1 MKTLNTLALA
11 IAGISATSAFA
22 DSTPAVTTSK
32 LEEMVVTAHRI
43 EMPMSRIGSSVSVMT
58 EADIEARGQMNV
70 AELLRSVPAVA
81 VSNNGGIGKATS
93 LRIRGEES
101 YRTVVYVDGVKIS
114 DPTATQVS
122 PRFAHLMTSEIERI
136 EVLRGPQGMMY
147 GADAGGIVNIIT
159 KRPSETFEGAVNA
172 EYGRYDTQNL
182 SANVRGKLGGFD
194 YSVSASDFSN
204 DGFNARSDDIV
215 DADKDEY
222 DNTSLNATFG
232 LDATDKLRLE
242 LVLRDVDSDNQY
254 DGSSGTN
261 DQLGVFE
268 QTSGKFSAIYTEEA
282 FTHKL
287 SVSRN
292 DVERRIIQDGVQT
305 SWGIYEGRLDQMEYL
320 SSYSFDENVLTFGV
334 DVEEQLNERTNA
346 EQDQYGFFAE
356 WQAKLGDD
364 LSYSVGVR
372 HDDNDTFGEFTS
384 YRLSSAYV
392 QPVGDGHSI
401 KYRASYG
408 TGFRAPSLYEQWYN
422 VDSGYSFGEAANTKL
437 EEETS
442 EGFDVGVE
450 FHSAAGNLIEVVYFN
465 QEIKNAIDF
474 DVQSY
479 SGYIQESGTSRS
491 KGVELNA
498 EWLVS
503 ASTRLIANAT
513 YNDTSD
519 SEGDQRVRRPRKLFN
534 LGVQSLV
541 LDDKLRINADVR
553 GSYGSIDN
561 NGSQLDDYETM
572 NLSAT
577 YFATEEVELY
587 VRGENVFNADYEE
600 ISNYNT
606 PKSAVYGGVR
616 VRF

>member
-1 MKTLNTLALA
+1 MKTLNTLAFA
-11 IAGISATSAFA
+11 VASITATSALA
-22 DSTPAVTTSK
+22 DSNSTATTSK

-43 EMPMSRIGSSVSVMT
+43 EMPMSRVGSSVSVLS
-58 EADIEARGQMNV
+58 EADIQARGQMNV
-70 AELLRSVPAVA
+70 ADLLRSVPAVA

-114 DPTATQVS
+114 DPTGTQVS
-122 PRFAHLMTSEIERI
+122 PRFAHLMSSEIERI

-147 GADAGGIVNIIT
+147 GADAGGVVNIIT
-159 KRPSETFEGAVNA
+159 KRPSETLEGGVNA
-172 EYGRYDTQNL
+172 EYGRYNTQNL
-182 SANVRGKLGGFD
+182 SANLRGKVEAFD
-194 YSVSASDFSN
+194 YSISATDFSN
-204 DGFNARSDDIV
+204 DGFNARSDDV
-215 DADKDEY
+215 VNADKDEY

-232 LDATDKLRLE
+232 LDVSDAIRLE
-242 LVLRDVDSDNQY
+242 LVLRDVESDNQY
-254 DGSSGTN
+254 DSSFGTN
-261 DQLGVFE
+261 DQLGKFE
-268 QTSGKFSAIYTEEA
+268 QTSGKFSAIYEQES
-282 FTHKL
+282 FSHKL

-292 DVERRIIQDGVQT
+292 DVERRILQDGVQT
-305 SWGIYEGRLDQMEYL
+305 SWGIYEGQLDQIEYF
-320 SSYSFDENVLTFGV
+320 SSYSFDDNVLTLGV
-334 DVEEQLNERTNA
+334 DVEEQLNERTDA
-346 EQDQYGFFAE
+346 EQDQYGIFAE
-356 WQAKLGDD
+356 WQGKFGDD

-372 HDDNDTFGEFTS
+372 HDDNDTFGDFTS
-384 YRLSSAYV
+384 YRVSSAYV
-392 QPVGDGHSI
+392 QPIGDGHSI

-408 TGFRAPSLYEQWYN
+408 TGFRVPSLYEQWYN
-422 VDSGYSFGEAANTKL
+422 VDSGRSFGEAASTQL

-450 FHSAAGNLIEVVYFN
+450 FHSAEGNLVEVVYFN
-465 QEIKNAIDF
+465 QEVKNAIDF
-474 DVQSY
+474 DAQNY
-479 SGYIQESGTSRS
+479 SGYLQESGTSRS
-491 KGVELNA
+491 KGLELNT
-498 EWLVS
+498 EWIVTTN
-503 ASTRLIANAT
+503 TRFTANAT

-519 SEGDQRVRRPRKLFN
+519 SDGDQRVRRPRKLFN
-534 LGVQSLV
+534 VGIQSLV
-541 LDDKLRINADVR
+541 FDDKLRINADVR

-561 NGSQLDDYETM
+561 SGVELDDYETM